1 MTPIFTS
8 QRIDFVPVSEDLV
21 PDYLAMINDRERV
34 GRFIGRIQPI
44 TTEQD
49 RLWVQKKL
57 AEKAPVF
64 SMVERATG
72 AFIGNIELMDVADG
86 AGEMGVAITAARQE
100 QGYGSEAIPA
110 FARYAMDDLGLS
122 RVYLKAFPFNARAIH
137 VYEKCGFREYDRTED
152 DVFMEILHPA
162 LQGQADLSIQPYTR
176 DRLDDVLA
184 FERRLREEE
193 DVWGWAIDDAY
204 IAQVKASFE
213 GDAFR
218 DSLSF
223 LAYEAGQVVGRIDAA
238 LIRSRFD
245 GSTKAYLDWICVLKS
260 RRHRGVGQAL
270 LETLRR
276 ALKQRGIDTLIA
288 LTAANEEAQRFY
300 TSVPNSLMRDVGIW
314 IDI

>member
-8 QRIDFVPVSEDLV
+8 ERIDFVPVSEDLV

-34 GRFIGRIQPI
+34 GRFIGRTEPI
-44 TTEQD
+44 TAEQD
-49 RLWVQKKL
+49 RRWVQKKL

-64 SMVERATG
+64 SMVDRATG

-86 AGEMGVAITAARQE
+86 AGELGIAITAARQE

-110 FARYAMDDLGLS
+110 FVRYAMDNLGLS

-152 DVFMEILHPA
+152 DVFMEILRPVPREES
-162 LQGQADLSIQPYTR
+162 LSILPYTG
-176 DRLDDVLA
+176 DRLEDVLA

-276 ALKQRGIDTLIA
+276 ALKQRGIDALIA